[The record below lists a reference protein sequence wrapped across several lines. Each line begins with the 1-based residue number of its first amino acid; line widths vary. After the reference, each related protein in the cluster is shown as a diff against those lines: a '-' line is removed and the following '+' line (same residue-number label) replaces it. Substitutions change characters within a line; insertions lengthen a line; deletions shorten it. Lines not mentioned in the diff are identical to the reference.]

1 MEKTMRVIFIG
12 PPGAGKGTQ
21 AAKVVERWGVAHIS
35 TGDILRANVKK
46 GTPLG
51 LKAKEYMNAGQLVPD
66 EVIIAMMKDRLREA
80 DCVDGFI
87 LDGFPRTVP
96 QAEALDALMKEL
108 QLDLDSALLFQ
119 VDDDTVVERLSG
131 RRVCRKCGAI
141 YHATFHPTAV
151 EGVCDVCGGEIY
163 QREDDRESVIRQRL
177 AVYHEQTAPLIDY
190 YRGQSR
196 LLEVD
201 AAGSSDSVL
210 AVLESTLGA

>member
-1 MEKTMRVIFIG
+1 MRVIFIG

-66 EVIIAMMKDRLREA
+66 EVIVAMMKDRLREA
-80 DCVDGFI
+80 DCADGFI

-96 QAEALDALMKEL
+96 QAEALDVLMKEL
-108 QLDLDSALLFQ
+108 HLDLDSALLFQ

-141 YHATFHPTAV
+141 YHVAFHPTAV
-151 EGVCDVCGGEIY
+151 EGVCDACGGEIY

-177 AVYHEQTAPLIDY
+177 AVYHQQTAPLIDY

-201 AAGSSDSVL
+201 AAGSSDTVL